1 MRALKA
7 QNGRIPRGY
16 PDHRRLEG
24 RQYTAYCRAVLAR
37 FGPLPDVALP
47 TLREAGRLVVELD
60 AIGRELAL
68 ARTRRRRR
76 DAARLRRQMTPM
88 RTQLLKLEERL
99 EHLAARG
106 GHDLA
111 RRLSG
116 LES

>member
-76 DAARLRRQMTPM
+76 DAA
-88 RTQLLKLEERL
+88 
-99 EHLAARG
+99 LAAATDDPDA
-106 GHDLA
+106 HAAPQA
-111 RRLSG
+111 RRAARTPCARVVATI
-116 LES
+116 